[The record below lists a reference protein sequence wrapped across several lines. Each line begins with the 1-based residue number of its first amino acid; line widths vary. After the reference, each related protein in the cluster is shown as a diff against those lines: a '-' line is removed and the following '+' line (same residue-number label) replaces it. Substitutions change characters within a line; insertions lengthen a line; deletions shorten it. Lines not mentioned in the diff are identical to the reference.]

1 MQELN
6 RKLQDRIREFEE
18 KVIKFNE
25 EKKKI
30 KIDYD
35 EVVRVLE
42 VVDKV
47 VSVQNINRSLFN

>member
-47 VSVQNINRSLFN
+47 VSVQYINRSLFN